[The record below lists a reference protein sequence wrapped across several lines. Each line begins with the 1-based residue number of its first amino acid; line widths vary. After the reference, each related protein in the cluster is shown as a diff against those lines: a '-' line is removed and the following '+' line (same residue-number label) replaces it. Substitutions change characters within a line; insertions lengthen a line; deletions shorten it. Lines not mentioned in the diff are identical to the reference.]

1 MDRQIN
7 LSNFAEGALQ
17 EKFDAEFQKVLKNIQ
32 DPNTPWKTPRK
43 ITLELKLTTDE
54 QRELSMVDI
63 VAKSTL
69 AVSKTA
75 KAKIL
80 IGMDGKGGYLA
91 NELRSQVPGQQRIRV
106 DAETGEI
113 LEEKV
118 ADTKTDYDG
127 IKLVK

>member
-1 MDRQIN
+1 MERQID
-7 LSNFAEGALQ
+7 LSKFADGALQ

-54 QRELSMVDI
+54 QRELSLVDI

-69 AVSKTA
+69 AISKTA
-75 KAKIL
+75 TAKIL

-91 NELRSQVPGQQRIRV
+91 NELRTQIPGQERMRV
-106 DAETGEI
+106 DEETGEI
-113 LEEKV
+113 LDENV